1 MHSRVETK
9 VPMLRGENENTRK
22 KKVVFFL
29 KLLFSLTL
37 IGFLLAVKASPR
49 DILEVLAGVDVGL
62 LGLALSLHAVGLLVS
77 AYRWQILARAQGDEI
92 PLGVLV
98 KSYLVGTFFSQ
109 FLPSSFGGDAVRI
122 WDGSKYSRSLARS
135 SAVVIVERLTGIAV
149 LFGFAFLASLL
160 RLDMAAEVPVVWVS
174 LVLGFCGLA
183 AVAVFLLPAG
193 KKLTDGLIGRLL
205 PLKIRSG
212 IGEFR
217 RSVLHY
223 KSQPRPFLLAM
234 IWAFILQVNVV
245 VFFYLIGLAFRLEI
259 AFLDYFIFIP
269 IVLLIQVI
277 PVTINGLGLREGA
290 YIQVFAFY
298 GISPHTA
305 FSFSIVD
312 VGFRLL
318 LGLAGGVLFAVRK

>member
-1 MHSRVETK
+1 MPIREDFNPAAV
-9 VPMLRGENENTRK
+9 RK
-22 KKVVFFL
+22 KRIVFFL

-49 DILEVLAGVDVGL
+49 DILGVLAGVDVGL
-62 LGLALSLHAVGLLVS
+62 LGIALSLHAVGLLVS
-77 AYRWQILARAQGDEI
+77 AYRWQILARAQGDDI

-160 RLDMAAEVPVVWVS
+160 RLDMAAELPVIWVS
-174 LVLGFCGLA
+174 LVLGFFGLA
-183 AVAVFLLPAG
+183 AVTVFFLPLAERLREG
-193 KKLTDGLIGRLL
+193 FPGRLL
-205 PLKIRSG
+205 PSKIRIG

-223 KSQPRPFLLAM
+223 KTQPRPFLRAM
-234 IWAFILQVNVV
+234 VWAFVLQINVV
-245 VFFYLIGLAFRLEI
+245 FFFYLIGLAFRLDI

-269 IVLLIQVI
+269 IVLLIQII
-277 PVTINGLGLREGA
+277 PVTINGLGLREGS
-290 YIQVFAFY
+290 YIQIFAFY